1 MKLQPRLAALAR
13 RWLEVPSM
21 AEHRR
26 VSGRVVEHSMLFCGL
41 ALERTGAAPAEDLD
55 QALAALPRIYGRR
68 VLVEISFVEVEDA
81 PGERHQAI
89 RLQIVG

>member
-55 QALAALPRIYGRR
+55 QALDLASRTG
-68 VLVEISFVEVEDA
+68 A
-81 PGERHQAI
+81 PVPVIECTRANFHSTV
-89 RLQIVG
+89 RL